1 MCGAILCSTL
11 LLSLKIEIICYVI
24 SCASFINLLCHALFS
39 ISFCCGTIF
48 LLLNVIMLNIITY
61 ATWQE
66 ERGQAQ
72 THLVEVHVFRSASL
86 NRALD
91 STMK

>member
-1 MCGAILCSTL
+1 MHHLLVYYVTL
-11 LLSLKIEIICYVI
+11 YLVFY
-24 SCASFINLLCHALFS
+24 FIVVRYFLFN
-39 ISFCCGTIF
+39 I
-48 LLLNVIMLNIITY
+48 NMLNIITY